1 MSHQASLDS
10 YPYRIGFLL
19 KVVPSMGSTH
29 DNRFLISGWGI
40 SLTFHAVAIGLAM
53 AFLAKIDPS
62 LKKETFHWEVALVE
76 APAPAPA
83 AKPEPVVTPVQ
94 PKARPTPPP
103 PAPVP
108 VPETPVYRV
117 APQESA
123 QMVHPVIEAS
133 KPVEQKIEPV
143 PQQRPEP
150 IQRRVEVVEQK
161 VEPVVQRV
169 EESPAVEE
177 KPAEHMHADTVVA
190 QHRPIVPVEA
200 PAPAPPVQEV
210 AIASPSPAPVADA
223 PAPPAPAAEA
233 TLQQSTPVESE
244 QMNVASAPA
253 PAPVETP
260 QVTAKAA
267 TGMPETKADHRW
279 LAESLWRR
287 VAELKRY
294 PHSARMNGLQGKVV
308 LKAVIR
314 SDGHLAEV
322 TVQKSSGHSVLDA
335 AAMEAVKLA
344 CPLHMKHEL
353 GKPQIVVSLP
363 IVYSLAN

>member
-1 MSHQASLDS
+1 M
-10 YPYRIGFLL
+10 
-19 KVVPSMGSTH
+19 VSTH

-40 SLTFHAVAIGLAM
+40 SLTFHAAAIGLAL

-62 LKKETFHWEVALVE
+62 LELEKETFHWEVALVE
-76 APAPAPA
+76 APAPAPTPAPA
-83 AKPEPVVTPVQ
+83 AKTEPVVTPVQ

-108 VPETPVYRV
+108 VPETPVHRV
-117 APQESA
+117 APQESV
-123 QMVHPVIEAS
+123 QMVHPVIETS

-143 PQQRPEP
+143 PQQKPEP
-150 IQRRVEVVEQK
+150 VERHVEVVQHKVEPIVQK
-161 VEPVVQRV
+161 VE
-169 EESPAVEE
+169 ETPAVEPTVHAAVE
-177 KPAEHMHADTVVA
+177 SKPAEPAHADTVVA
-190 QHRPIVPVEA
+190 QLRPIVPVEA
-200 PAPAPPVQEV
+200 SASAPPVQEV
-210 AIASPSPAPVADA
+210 AVASPSPAPVADA

-233 TLQQSTPVESE
+233 TLQHNMPVASE
-244 QMNVASAPA
+244 QTNVASAPA
-253 PAPVETP
+253 AAPAETP
-260 QVTAKAA
+260 PAMAKAA
-267 TGMPETKADHRW
+267 TGMPEAKADHRW

-363 IVYSLAN
+363 IIYSLSN

>member
-1 MSHQASLDS
+1 M
-10 YPYRIGFLL
+10 
-19 KVVPSMGSTH
+19 VSTQ

-40 SLTFHAVAIGLAM
+40 SLTFHAAAIGLALV
-53 AFLAKIDPS
+53 FLAKIDPS
-62 LKKETFHWEVALVE
+62 LELEKETFRWEVALVE
-76 APAPAPA
+76 APAPEPTPAPA
-83 AKPEPVVTPVQ
+83 AKTEPVVTPVQ

-103 PAPVP
+103 AP

-117 APQESA
+117 APRESA
-123 QMVHPVIEAS
+123 QMVHPVIETS
-133 KPVEQKIEPV
+133 EPVEQKIEPV

-150 IQRRVEVVEQK
+150 VQRHVEVVEHK
-161 VEPVVQRV
+161 VEPVVQKV
-169 EESPAVEE
+169 EETPAVEPTVHAVVE
-177 KPAEHMHADTVVA
+177 AKPAEPVHADTVVA
-190 QHRPIVPVEA
+190 QLRPIVPVEA

-210 AIASPSPAPVADA
+210 AVASPSPAPVADA

-233 TLQQSTPVESE
+233 TLQQSTPVVASE
-244 QMNVASAPA
+244 QTNVASAPA

-260 QVTAKAA
+260 PVMAKAA

-363 IVYSLAN
+363 IIYSLAN